1 LTPPAKF
8 AAAVQALPDE
18 YELYYRGP
26 VYDVVIKSKIKKK
39 LERKATNDQLAGL
52 KDLMERYGESG
63 FDNMPRGKF
72 NASEERFV
80 NSKGKQ
86 VLLQAFKP
94 GQLRVYGYC
103 QSFNG
108 RPTFFITGFD
118 PVKKQ
123 DDADQDV
130 IAASGKEAVAV
141 FDLLSAKGN

>member
-1 LTPPAKF
+1 MTLSAKP
-8 AAAVQALPDE
+8 AAAAKALPDG

-26 VYDVVIKSKIKKK
+26 VYDVVIKSKIKSK
-39 LERKATNDQLAGL
+39 LHRKATNDQLAGL

-72 NASEERFV
+72 NASEEWFAT
-80 NSKGKQ
+80 SKGKQ

-94 GQLRVYGYC
+94 GQLRVYGFR
-103 QSFNG
+103 QNFNG

-123 DDADQDV
+123 DDADQNI
-130 IAASGKEAVAV
+130 IAASGKEAVTV
-141 FDLLSAKGN
+141 FDLLS